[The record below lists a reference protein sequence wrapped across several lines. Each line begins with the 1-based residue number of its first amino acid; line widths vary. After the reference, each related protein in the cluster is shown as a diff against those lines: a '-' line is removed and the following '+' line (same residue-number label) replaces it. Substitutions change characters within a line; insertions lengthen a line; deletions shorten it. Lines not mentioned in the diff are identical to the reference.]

1 MNLGSQLDWNAI
13 PLFLAVARVGR
24 LTVAARQLGVD
35 HSTLSRRI
43 TGLEQSL
50 QAKLFERHV
59 NGYTLTSQGERL
71 FEFATGMESLVFS
84 VMSDVGGSDLRVAG
98 TVRIGAPDGFGT
110 QWLGGT
116 MKRLIDAN
124 PDLLIEVVAV
134 NRVFSLSKREADM
147 AVALAPPTE
156 GRLHARKLTD
166 YELGLYASTD
176 LLNSLGSIERISD
189 LTNAPLIAYIDE
201 LLLAQELDFGAV
213 VADMRPVMKSSNIIA
228 QLVSCCQGIGLC
240 ILPCFFA
247 DYYQPIRRVL
257 REEIKLIRTFWLV
270 THSDLRDLARV
281 RVTSEFIAKE
291 IQERRRIFLPS
302 EHGGPIRTWPKS
314 PAPQIV

>member
-1 MNLGSQLDWNAI
+1 MNLGSELDWNAI

-24 LTVAARQLGVD
+24 LTVAARQLGID

-43 TGLEQSL
+43 TGLEHSL
-50 QAKLFERHV
+50 QTKLFERHV

-71 FEFATGMESLVFS
+71 LQFATGMESLVFS
-84 VMSDVGGSDLRVAG
+84 VMSDIGGSDVRVAG

-124 PDLLIEVVAV
+124 PDLLIELVAV

-147 AVALAPPTE
+147 AVALARPTE

-166 YELGLYASTD
+166 YELGMYASAD
-176 LLNSLGSIERISD
+176 LLDSLGPIERVSELSD
-189 LTNAPLIAYIDE
+189 APLIAYIDE

-228 QLVSCCQGIGLC
+228 QLVSCCQGIGFC

-247 DYYQPIRRVL
+247 DYYPIRRVL
-257 REEIKLIRTFWLV
+257 PEEIKLIRTFWLV

-302 EHGGPIRTWPKS
+302 EHGGPIRPWPK
-314 PAPQIV
+314 APVCQSV